1 MNIQF
6 WRSIN
11 AYDSVLD
18 MIENGY
24 KITLLK
30 YIYIFFFKNNRSAIK
45 KIRIVPEAILY
56 VLDTGRVRETFSPPL
71 HSTLCLCQKM
81 LLVRRGCL

>member
-30 YIYIFFFKNNRSAIK
+30 YIYIFFSKTIDQ
-45 KIRIVPEAILY
+45 L
-56 VLDTGRVRETFSPPL
+56 
-71 HSTLCLCQKM
+71 
-81 LLVRRGCL
+81 